1 MASIKGHGTPTR
13 STKGLVGQT
22 YHDLDSGWTYKCV
35 SAYSDTNGN
44 GDYHWQALDISKVAE
59 PVEEEPTFQ
68 EEIEEPTPVEEIDEE
83 VKEPVKP
90 VQQERPRNNYG
101 KPYNKH
107 QYNKPNRN

>member
-13 STKGLVGQT
+13 NTKGRVGQT

-35 SAYSDTNGN
+35 SAYSDTNGT
-44 GDYHWQALDISKVAE
+44 GDYHWQALDIIESCKPVPEELDE
-59 PVEEEPTFQ
+59 PMAM
-68 EEIEEPTPVEEIDEE
+68 EEIENPMGEEE
-83 VKEPVKP
+83 VEEPVKP
-90 VQQERPRNNYG
+90 VQQERRNNYG